1 MGQASLAKPRGH
13 GLGRWGETSSFET
26 RLNDVVWLLAGVRW
40 GRVARSASGVKPPQG
55 VTPPLMELGP
65 HARASGTP
73 PDPRPTQSVST
84 VKTLRMD
91 LQRYASAAPLLK
103 TPLSQ
108 RAADTTAAEA
118 GVPLRTLC
126 QVMLGLPPEVRADG
140 PGQRSRPMG
149 ADTRMKAWGQKT
161 AKLKEHAIQGKD
173 TDEIRMPTLDDA
185 GPVLKRG
192 QGPWVF

>member
-40 GRVARSASGVKPPQG
+40 GRGARSVSGVKPPQG

-65 HARASGTP
+65 HTRASGTP

-91 LQRYASAAPLLK
+91 LQRYTSTAPLLK

-126 QVMLGLPPEVRADG
+126 QDMLGWPPEICADG
-140 PGQRSRPMG
+140 LG
-149 ADTRMKAWGQKT
+149 
-161 AKLKEHAIQGKD
+161 
-173 TDEIRMPTLDDA
+173 
-185 GPVLKRG
+185 
-192 QGPWVF
+192 